1 MSILSSILSTSTY
14 IYIYTQQTNSHRH
27 TDTHNTPILYIHSDR
42 HLFFPLLHA
51 SWILFFC
58 LSKRV
63 TYDTIPPPQLQLH
76 TYAHIPRPFFI
87 FSFPCS
93 LSFFRS
99 ALLYDDSE
107 GLIHTELYSIHDTC
121 CWRWIYILFYFV
133 LFFLTLVWCSEEGKS
148 YYYD

>member
-1 MSILSSILSTSTY
+1 MSILSSILSTSKYIYTHSKQTRTDTQTHTTRQSY
-14 IYIYTQQTNSHRH
+14 IYIATVT
-27 TDTHNTPILYIHSDR
+27 
-42 HLFFPLLHA
+42 FFSSFARLLNPLLLLVETCNIRH
-51 SWILFFC
+51 
-58 LSKRV
+58 
-63 TYDTIPPPQLQLH
+63 YPPQLQLH

-133 LFFLTLVWCSEEGKS
+133 LVFLTLVWCSEEGKS